1 MRTAASLPPAHAE
14 RRTAGQRQ
22 QHAGGAAGPRA
33 TCGPV
38 PNTRRGAHPTATPAG
53 GWRSREENKGTRG
66 GARLGVGLRRLQDDP
81 EERAQPDVRVCAQQ
95 PGSGRSGAEGARRLS
110 PKRRGPARAATAT
123 ERPWWGPTAPRP
135 EPRAPPGR
143 GRCRGRGSRS
153 GARNGS
159 SARAGAER
167 GRRISA
173 EGAGERR
180 CAAESARREGAGRRR
195 APQPAAR
202 IAASRGAR
210 GAQSAPER
218 SGSGAQL
225 RNPPTP
231 PRSASGAAPRT
242 RVGRGGLS
250 TARSEVCGGGE
261 EESGRRS
268 RGSTG
273 ALGQPFESGES
284 PGDPLRAAPR
294 RGDRAARERGERGSA
309 ELSPGA
315 RGALPAARGTRPRG
329 SRRHRGGH
337 GHRDSPRTAGR
348 AHSPGKHT
356 TSWSTELVIFKKKIH
371 QHGCSS
377 LRMSKAAHR
386 KRGEGLKQLT
396 HTEIKRNKGE
406 KKKKKGGG

>member
-1 MRTAASLPPAHAE
+1 MRSAARERAERSRGGPAAQPEAARPRGGSDSGRAPLVGTDGTAARTASSPGPGALPGPRVPERCAE
-14 RRTAGQRQ
+14 REQRS
-22 QHAGGAAGPRA
+22 GG
-33 TCGPV
+33 
-38 PNTRRGAHPTATPAG
+38 RGA
-53 GWRSREENKGTRG
+53 
-66 GARLGVGLRRLQDDP
+66 
-81 EERAQPDVRVCAQQ
+81 
-95 PGSGRSGAEGARRLS
+95 
-110 PKRRGPARAATAT
+110 
-123 ERPWWGPTAPRP
+123 RPPHFG
-135 EPRAPPGR
+135 
-143 GRCRGRGSRS
+143 GRCGGTAMR
-153 GARNGS
+153 
-159 SARAGAER
+159 
-167 GRRISA
+167 
-173 EGAGERR
+173 
-180 CAAESARREGAGRRR
+180 RREREAGRRR

-273 ALGQPFESGES
+273 ALGQPFQSGES
-284 PGDPLRAAPR
+284 PGDPPRAAPR

>member
-110 PKRRGPARAATAT
+110 PKRRGPAGAATAT

-218 SGSGAQL
+218 SGSDRIGRAAPQ
-225 RNPPTP
+225 PPDP
-231 PRSASGAAPRT
+231 AKVSERGSSANTSGAGRAEHRAE
-242 RVGRGGLS
+242 RSLWRGRGGIGAPVPRLD
-250 TARSEVCGGGE
+250 
-261 EESGRRS
+261 
-268 RGSTG
+268 GS
-273 ALGQPFESGES
+273 P
-284 PGDPLRAAPR
+284 RAAL
-294 RGDRAARERGERGSA
+294 RERGI
-309 ELSPGA
+309 A
-315 RGALPAARGTRPRG
+315 RGPPSGRPTPRRPRRTGEGGTRQRGAQPRSSRSAARSTGNAASGFPPAPRG
-329 SRRHRGGH
+329 SRAPGFPPHRRARSLTGEAHHIMEH
-337 GHRDSPRTAGR
+337 GAGD
-348 AHSPGKHT
+348 
-356 TSWSTELVIFKKKIH
+356 F
-371 QHGCSS
+371 Q
-377 LRMSKAAHR
+377 
-386 KRGEGLKQLT
+386 
-396 HTEIKRNKGE
+396 E
-406 KKKKKGGG
+406 KDPPTRLQ

>member
-14 RRTAGQRQ
+14 QRTAGQRQ

-110 PKRRGPARAATAT
+110 PKRRGPAGAATAT

-180 CAAESARREGAGRRR
+180 CAAESARREGA
-195 APQPAAR
+195 
-202 IAASRGAR
+202 
-210 GAQSAPER
+210 
-218 SGSGAQL
+218 
-225 RNPPTP
+225 
-231 PRSASGAAPRT
+231 
-242 RVGRGGLS
+242 
-250 TARSEVCGGGE
+250 
-261 EESGRRS
+261 
-268 RGSTG
+268 
-273 ALGQPFESGES
+273 
-284 PGDPLRAAPR
+284 
-294 RGDRAARERGERGSA
+294 
-309 ELSPGA
+309 EL
-315 RGALPAARGTRPRG
+315 
-329 SRRHRGGH
+329 H
-337 GHRDSPRTAGR
+337 SPRPASPPPAGR
-348 AHSPGKHT
+348 AERSQRRSGADRAR
-356 TSWSTELVIFKKKIH
+356 
-371 QHGCSS
+371 SS
-377 LRMSKAAHR
+377 ATPRPRQGQRAGQLREHEWG
-386 KRGEGLKQLT
+386 GEG
-396 HTEIKRNKGE
+396 
-406 KKKKKGGG
+406 